1 VQPASLSYFVTFL
14 KYLTLLR
21 VQLGH
26 ELVAHE
32 EMASELLFVQAEGP
46 ELATRIMKMVLQIL
60 TQLSH

>member
-1 VQPASLSYFVTFL
+1 
-14 KYLTLLR
+14 